1 MKKGL
6 FSKFKDYN
14 YILDKILE
22 EKNFSEDS
30 TNLLLNMIY
39 KIEVSYKDYAQ
50 IKGIFQKQNEFI
62 DEIIDIISKNC
73 NQLFLI
79 DPKKEEVRMLKEK
92 NVLALTDE
100 REKRIYAYPTE
111 QAILYGLIDIRPKY
125 FYIPRKYY
133 FFKQEFQNILVQGTI
148 LNKTEVIRNF
158 NGWSWNFAEDANID
172 HTSNMIYQMIRI
184 LIDEDFLN
192 DWENDTSPKI
202 DYINEMKKELVEY
215 YGEEN
220 SKRFYLSLARLI
232 VAKSVTKNRSKVRDE
247 FVRIVNAY
255 ENMKNKNEYIY
266 KISSERKKIIAEIE
280 KKDMILNNKERMM
293 AEFEKRN
300 SKLSDDRK
308 ILNISVLVDI
318 LQKEK
323 NDCFRRM
330 EQLNELVRPLNY
342 ANLKS
347 ELSEKIRIM
356 SVVDENKNIRDYKIA
371 FLKDAIKCLSYNIE
385 KMSSKEE
392 IIDII
397 YKIRYFRKIRV
408 TEEEKVEDIP
418 QLFND
423 ISQILK
429 YTITKGCK
437 EKVFNIFC
445 KNIEYNY
452 QIIDV
457 ALNTAISNYEDIDI
471 ALKIED
477 GFLKVTVY
485 DNEVIDKQEELRFT
499 LTSKDLSIRQNKL
512 VPMYVI

>member
-280 KKDMILNNKERMM
+280 KKDMILNNKELMM

-477 GFLKVTVY
+477 GFLRVTVY
-485 DNEVIDKQEELRFT
+485 DNEVIDKQEELGFT

>member
-280 KKDMILNNKERMM
+280 KKDMILNNKELMM

-323 NDCFRRM
+323 SDCFRKM

-477 GFLKVTVY
+477 GFLRVTVY
-485 DNEVIDKQEELRFT
+485 DNEIIDKQEELRFT

>member
-1 MKKGL
+1 MKKKL

-280 KKDMILNNKERMM
+280 KKDMILNNKELMM

-371 FLKDAIKCLSYNIE
+371 FLKEAIKCLSYNIE

-477 GFLKVTVY
+477 GFLRVTVY

>member
-1 MKKGL
+1 MKKKL

-22 EKNFSEDS
+22 EKNFSEDA

-50 IKGIFQKQNEFI
+50 IKGVFQKQNEFI

-79 DPKKEEVRMLKEK
+79 DPKKEEVRMLREK

-111 QAILYGLIDIRPKY
+111 LAILYGLIDIRPKY
-125 FYIPRKYY
+125 FYIPKKYY
-133 FFKQEFQNILVQGTI
+133 FLKQEFQNILVQGTI

-172 HTSNMIYQMIRI
+172 QVSNIIYQAIRI

-192 DWENDTSPKI
+192 AWESDTSPKI
-202 DYINEMKKELVEY
+202 DYINEMKKELAEY
-215 YGEEN
+215 YGQEN
-220 SKRFYLSLARLI
+220 SRRVYLSMARLI
-232 VAKSVTKNRSKVRDE
+232 VAKSVTKNRGKIRDE
-247 FVRIVNAY
+247 FVRVVNAY
-255 ENMKNKNEYIY
+255 ENMRDKNQYIFT
-266 KISSERKKIIAEIE
+266 ISNERKKLISEIE
-280 KKDMILNNKERMM
+280 KKDRILNDKELMFN
-293 AEFEKRN
+293 EFERRN
-300 SKLSDDRK
+300 SDLPDDRK
-308 ILNISVLVDI
+308 ILNISMLVDI
-318 LQKEK
+318 IQREK
-323 NDCFRRM
+323 NDCFKRM
-330 EQLNELVRPLNY
+330 EQLNELVKPSNY

-347 ELSEKIRIM
+347 ELSEKVRIM
-356 SVVDENKNIRDYKIA
+356 SVVDERKDIREYEIA
-371 FLKDAIKCLSYNIE
+371 FLKDVITCLAYNIE
-385 KMSSKEE
+385 KISSKEE

-397 YKIRYFRKIRV
+397 YKIRYLRKIRV
-408 TEEEKVEDIP
+408 TENEKIEDIP

-423 ISQILK
+423 ISRILK
-429 YTITKGCK
+429 YTITRGCK

-445 KNIEYNY
+445 KDIDYNY

-471 ALKIED
+471 ALKIDD

-485 DNEVIDKQEELRFT
+485 DNEVIDKQEELNFP
-499 LTSKDLSIRQNKL
+499 LTSKDLSIRQNKP

>member
-192 DWENDTSPKI
+192 DWGNDTSPKI

-280 KKDMILNNKERMM
+280 KKDMILNNKELMM

-477 GFLKVTVY
+477 GFLRVTVY

>member
-280 KKDMILNNKERMM
+280 KKDMILNNKELMM

-356 SVVDENKNIRDYKIA
+356 SVVDEKKNIRDYKIA

-477 GFLKVTVY
+477 GFLRVTVY
-485 DNEVIDKQEELRFT
+485 DNEVVDKQEELRFT

>member
-1 MKKGL
+1 MKKRL

-22 EKNFSEDS
+22 EKNFSEDA

-50 IKGIFQKQNEFI
+50 IKGVFQRQNEFI

-111 QAILYGLIDIRPKY
+111 LAILYGLIDIRPKY
-125 FYIPRKYY
+125 FYIPKKYY
-133 FFKQEFQNILVQGTI
+133 FLKQEFQNILVQGTI

-172 HTSNMIYQMIRI
+172 YVSNMIYQMIRI

-192 DWENDTSPKI
+192 AWENDTSPKV
-202 DYINEMKKELVEY
+202 DYINEMKKEFSEY

-232 VAKSVTKNRSKVRDE
+232 VAKSVTKNRGKVRDE
-247 FVRIVNAY
+247 FVRVVNAY
-255 ENMKNKNEYIY
+255 QNIKNKNEYIY
-266 KISSERKKIIAEIE
+266 KISIERKKIIAEIE
-280 KKDMILNNKERMM
+280 NKDRIINNRELMLI
-293 AEFEKRN
+293 EFKKRN
-300 SKLSDDRK
+300 STLPDDRK
-308 ILNISVLVDI
+308 ILNISVLVDV

-323 NDCFRRM
+323 NDCFKRM
-330 EQLNELVRPLNY
+330 EQLNELVKPLNY
-342 ANLKS
+342 AHLKS
-347 ELSEKIRIM
+347 ELSEKLRIM
-356 SVVDENKNIRDYKIA
+356 SVVDENKSLRDYEIA

-397 YKIRYFRKIRV
+397 YKIRYFRKLRV
-408 TEEEKVEDIP
+408 TEGEKVEDIP
-418 QLFND
+418 KLFND

-445 KNIEYNY
+445 KDIDYNY

-471 ALKIED
+471 SLKIED

-485 DNEVIDKQEELRFT
+485 DNEVIDKQEELKFP
-499 LTSKDLSIRQNKL
+499 LTSRDLSIRQNKP

>member
-232 VAKSVTKNRSKVRDE
+232 VAKSVTKNRSEVRDE

-280 KKDMILNNKERMM
+280 KKDMILNNKELMM

-371 FLKDAIKCLSYNIE
+371 FLKEAIKCLSYNIE

-477 GFLKVTVY
+477 GFLRVTVY

>member
-280 KKDMILNNKERMM
+280 KKDMILNNKELMM

>member
-280 KKDMILNNKERMM
+280 KKDMILNNKELMM

-371 FLKDAIKCLSYNIE
+371 FLKEAIKCLSYNIE

-477 GFLKVTVY
+477 GFLRVTVY
-485 DNEVIDKQEELRFT
+485 DNEVIDKQEELGFT

>member
-1 MKKGL
+1 
-6 FSKFKDYN
+6 
-14 YILDKILE
+14 
-22 EKNFSEDS
+22 
-30 TNLLLNMIY
+30 MIY

-215 YGEEN
+215 YGEDN

-232 VAKSVTKNRSKVRDE
+232 VAKSVTKNSSKVRDE

-280 KKDMILNNKERMM
+280 KKDMILNNKELMM

-371 FLKDAIKCLSYNIE
+371 FLKEAIKCLSYNIE

-477 GFLKVTVY
+477 GFLRVTVY

>member
-125 FYIPRKYY
+125 YIPRKYY

-280 KKDMILNNKERMM
+280 KKDMILNNKELMM

-477 GFLKVTVY
+477 GFLRVTVY

>member
-280 KKDMILNNKERMM
+280 KKDMILNNKELMM

-342 ANLKS
+342 ANLNS

-477 GFLKVTVY
+477 GFLRVTVY

>member
-1 MKKGL
+1 MKKRL

-22 EKNFSEDS
+22 EKNFSEDA

-79 DPKKEEVRMLKEK
+79 DPKNEEVKLLREK

-100 REKRIYAYPTE
+100 KEKKIYAYPTE
-111 QAILYGLIDIRPKY
+111 LAILYGLIDIKPKY
-125 FYIPRKYY
+125 FYIPKKYY
-133 FFKQEFQNILVQGTI
+133 FIKQEFQNVLVQGTI

-158 NGWSWNFAEDANID
+158 NGWSWNFAEDVNID
-172 HTSNMIYQMIRI
+172 QVSNIIYQAIRI

-192 DWENDTSPKI
+192 AWEGYTSPKT
-202 DYINEMKKELVEY
+202 DYINEMKKELAEY

-220 SKRFYLSLARLI
+220 SRRIYLSMARLI
-232 VAKSVTKNRSKVRDE
+232 VAKSVMKNRQNVRDE
-247 FVRIVNAY
+247 FVRIINAY
-255 ENMKNKNEYIY
+255 ENMRDKNQYIFTISNE
-266 KISSERKKIIAEIE
+266 KKKIISEIE
-280 KKDMILNNKERMM
+280 NKDRILNDKELMFN
-293 AEFEKRN
+293 EFEKRN
-300 SKLSDDRK
+300 SMLPIDRK
-308 ILNISVLVDI
+308 ILNISSLVDI
-318 LQKEK
+318 IQKEK
-323 NDCFRRM
+323 DDSFKRI
-330 EQLNELVRPLNY
+330 EQLNELVKPMNY
-342 ANLKS
+342 TNLKS
-347 ELSEKIRIM
+347 ELSEKVRIM
-356 SVVDENKNIRDYKIA
+356 SVVDEKKDIREYEIA
-371 FLKDAIKCLSYNIE
+371 FLKDVIKCLAYNIE

-408 TEEEKVEDIP
+408 TEGEKVEDIP
-418 QLFND
+418 QLFTD
-423 ISQILK
+423 ISRILK

-445 KNIEYNY
+445 KDIDYNY

-471 ALKIED
+471 SLKIED
-477 GFLKVTVY
+477 EYLKVTVY
-485 DNEVIDKQEELRFT
+485 DNEVIDKQEKLEFPLT
-499 LTSKDLSIRQNKL
+499 LKDLSIRQNKP

>member
-202 DYINEMKKELVEY
+202 DYINEMKKELVGY

-280 KKDMILNNKERMM
+280 KKDMILNNKELMM

-477 GFLKVTVY
+477 GFLRVTVY

>member
-1 MKKGL
+1 MKKRL

-22 EKNFSEDS
+22 EKNFSEDA

-50 IKGIFQKQNEFI
+50 IKGVFQKQNEFI
-62 DEIIDIISKNC
+62 DEIIEIISKNC

-79 DPKKEEVRMLKEK
+79 DPKKQEVKLLREK

-111 QAILYGLIDIRPKY
+111 LAILYGLIDIRPKY
-125 FYIPRKYY
+125 FYIPKKYY
-133 FFKQEFQNILVQGTI
+133 FIKQEFQNILVQGTI

-158 NGWSWNFAEDANID
+158 NGWSWNLAEDANID
-172 HTSNMIYQMIRI
+172 HVSNIIYQIIRI

-192 DWENDTSPKI
+192 AWEKDTSPKV
-202 DYINEMKKELVEY
+202 DYINEMKKELTEY

-220 SKRFYLSLARLI
+220 CKNFYFSLARLI
-232 VAKSVTKNRSKVRDE
+232 VAKSVGKNRSKVREE
-247 FVRIVNAY
+247 FVRVVNAY

-266 KISSERKKIIAEIE
+266 KISNERKKIIAEIE
-280 KKDMILNNKERMM
+280 NKDMILNSQELMV
-293 AEFEKRN
+293 AEFKKRN
-300 SKLSDDRK
+300 AQLSDDMK
-308 ILNISVLVDI
+308 ILNISVLADI
-318 LQKEK
+318 IQKEK
-323 NDCFRRM
+323 SDCFKRM
-330 EQLNELVRPLNY
+330 NQLNEVVKPLNY

-356 SVVDENKNIRDYKIA
+356 SVVDENKSIRDYEIA
-371 FLKDAIKCLSYNIE
+371 FLKEAIKCFAYNIE

-397 YKIRYFRKIRV
+397 YKMRYFRKIRV
-408 TEEEKVEDIP
+408 TEGEKVEDIP
-418 QLFND
+418 QLFNEVT
-423 ISQILK
+423 QILK

-445 KNIEYNY
+445 KDIEYNY

-471 ALKIED
+471 AVKIED

-485 DNEVIDKQEELRFT
+485 DNEVIDKQEEIEFP
-499 LTSKDLSIRQNKL
+499 LTSKDLSIRQNKP

>member
-1 MKKGL
+1 MKKRL

-22 EKNFSEDS
+22 EKNFSEDA

-50 IKGIFQKQNEFI
+50 IKGVFQKQNEFI

-111 QAILYGLIDIRPKY
+111 LAILYGLIDIRPKY
-125 FYIPRKYY
+125 FYIPKKYY
-133 FFKQEFQNILVQGTI
+133 FLKQEFQNILVQGTI

-172 HTSNMIYQMIRI
+172 HVSNMIYQMIRI

-192 DWENDTSPKI
+192 AWESDTSPKV
-202 DYINEMKKELVEY
+202 DYINEMKKELAEY

-220 SKRFYLSLARLI
+220 SKRFYLSLARLV

-280 KKDMILNNKERMM
+280 NKDMILNNKELMM

-300 SKLSDDRK
+300 SKLPADRK

-323 NDCFRRM
+323 NDCFKRM
-330 EQLNELVRPLNY
+330 EQLNELVKPLNY
-342 ANLKS
+342 ASLKS

-356 SVVDENKNIRDYKIA
+356 SVVDENKNIRDYEIA

-408 TEEEKVEDIP
+408 TEGEKVEDIP
-418 QLFND
+418 QLCND

-445 KNIEYNY
+445 KDIEYNY

-477 GFLKVTVY
+477 GFLRVTVY
-485 DNEVIDKQEELRFT
+485 DNEVIDKQEELSFT
-499 LTSKDLSIRQNKL
+499 LTSKDLSIRQNKP

>member
-1 MKKGL
+1 MKKKL

-22 EKNFSEDS
+22 EKNFSEDA

-50 IKGIFQKQNEFI
+50 IKGVFQKQNEFI

-79 DPKKEEVRMLKEK
+79 DPKKEEVRMLREK

-111 QAILYGLIDIRPKY
+111 LAILYGLIDIRPKY
-125 FYIPRKYY
+125 FYIPKKYY
-133 FFKQEFQNILVQGTI
+133 FLKQEFQNILVQGTI

-172 HTSNMIYQMIRI
+172 QVSNIIYQAIRI

-192 DWENDTSPKI
+192 AWESDTSPKI
-202 DYINEMKKELVEY
+202 DYINEMKKELAEY
-215 YGEEN
+215 YGQEN
-220 SKRFYLSLARLI
+220 SRRVYLSMARLI
-232 VAKSVTKNRSKVRDE
+232 VAKSVTKNRGKVRDE
-247 FVRIVNAY
+247 FVRVVNAY
-255 ENMKNKNEYIY
+255 ENMRDKNQYIFT
-266 KISSERKKIIAEIE
+266 ISNERKKLISEIE
-280 KKDMILNNKERMM
+280 TKDRILNDKELMFN
-293 AEFEKRN
+293 EFERRN
-300 SKLSDDRK
+300 SDLPDDRK
-308 ILNISVLVDI
+308 ILNISMLVDI
-318 LQKEK
+318 IQREK
-323 NDCFRRM
+323 NDCFKRM
-330 EQLNELVRPLNY
+330 EQLNELVKPSNY

-347 ELSEKIRIM
+347 ELSEKVRIM
-356 SVVDENKNIRDYKIA
+356 SVVDERKDIREYEIA
-371 FLKDAIKCLSYNIE
+371 FLKDVITCLAYNIE
-385 KMSSKEE
+385 KISSKEE

-397 YKIRYFRKIRV
+397 YKIRYLRKIRV
-408 TEEEKVEDIP
+408 TENEKIEDVL

-423 ISQILK
+423 ISRILK
-429 YTITKGCK
+429 YTITRGCK

-445 KNIEYNY
+445 KDIDYNY

-471 ALKIED
+471 ALKIDD

-485 DNEVIDKQEELRFT
+485 DNEVIDKQEELNFP
-499 LTSKDLSIRQNKL
+499 LTSKDLSIRQNKP

>member
-232 VAKSVTKNRSKVRDE
+232 VAKSVTKNRSKGRDE

-280 KKDMILNNKERMM
+280 KKDMILNNKELMM

-477 GFLKVTVY
+477 GFLRVTVY

>member
-280 KKDMILNNKERMM
+280 KKDMILNNKELMM

-477 GFLKVTVY
+477 GFLRVTVY
-485 DNEVIDKQEELRFT
+485 DNEVVDKQEELRFT

>member
-1 MKKGL
+1 MKKRL

-22 EKNFSEDS
+22 EKNFSEDA

-50 IKGIFQKQNEFI
+50 IKGVFQKQNEFI

-111 QAILYGLIDIRPKY
+111 LAILYGLIDIRPKY
-125 FYIPRKYY
+125 FYIPKKYY
-133 FFKQEFQNILVQGTI
+133 FLKQEFQNILVQGTI

-172 HTSNMIYQMIRI
+172 HVSNMIYQMIRI

-192 DWENDTSPKI
+192 AWESDTSPKV
-202 DYINEMKKELVEY
+202 DYINEMKKELAEY

-220 SKRFYLSLARLI
+220 SKRFYLSLARLV

-280 KKDMILNNKERMM
+280 NKDMILNNKELMM

-300 SKLSDDRK
+300 SKLPADRK

-323 NDCFRRM
+323 NDCFKRM
-330 EQLNELVRPLNY
+330 EQLNELVKPLNY
-342 ANLKS
+342 ASLKS

-356 SVVDENKNIRDYKIA
+356 SVVDENKNIRDYEIA

-397 YKIRYFRKIRV
+397 YKIRYFSKIRV
-408 TEEEKVEDIP
+408 TEGEKVEDIP
-418 QLFND
+418 QLCND

-445 KNIEYNY
+445 KDIEYNY

-477 GFLKVTVY
+477 GFLRVTVY
-485 DNEVIDKQEELRFT
+485 DNEVIDKQEELSFT
-499 LTSKDLSIRQNKL
+499 LTSKDLSIRQNKP

>member
-133 FFKQEFQNILVQGTI
+133 IFKQEFQNILFQGTI

-280 KKDMILNNKERMM
+280 KKDMILNNKELMM

-371 FLKDAIKCLSYNIE
+371 FLKEAIKCLSYNIE

-477 GFLKVTVY
+477 GFLRVTVY

>member
-280 KKDMILNNKERMM
+280 KKDMILNNKELMM

-371 FLKDAIKCLSYNIE
+371 FLKEAIKCLSYNIE

-477 GFLKVTVY
+477 GFLRVTVY

-499 LTSKDLSIRQNKL
+499 LSSKDLSIRQNKL

>member
-280 KKDMILNNKERMM
+280 KKDMILNNKELMM

-323 NDCFRRM
+323 NDCFRKM

-485 DNEVIDKQEELRFT
+485 DNEVVDKQEELRFT

>member
-280 KKDMILNNKERMM
+280 KKDMILNNKELMM

-371 FLKDAIKCLSYNIE
+371 FLKEAIKCLSYNIE

-477 GFLKVTVY
+477 GFLRVTVY

>member
-280 KKDMILNNKERMM
+280 KKDMILNNKELMM

-477 GFLKVTVY
+477 GFLRVTVY

>member
-1 MKKGL
+1 MKKRL

-22 EKNFSEDS
+22 EKNFSEDA

-50 IKGIFQKQNEFI
+50 IKGVFQKQNEFI

-111 QAILYGLIDIRPKY
+111 LAILYGLIDIRPKY
-125 FYIPRKYY
+125 FYIPKKYY
-133 FFKQEFQNILVQGTI
+133 FLKQEFQNILVQGTI

-158 NGWSWNFAEDANID
+158 NGWSWNFAED
-172 HTSNMIYQMIRI
+172 
-184 LIDEDFLN
+184 EDFLN
-192 DWENDTSPKI
+192 AWESDTSPKV

-220 SKRFYLSLARLI
+220 SKRFYLSLARLV

-280 KKDMILNNKERMM
+280 NKDMILNNKELMM

-300 SKLSDDRK
+300 SKLPADRK

-323 NDCFRRM
+323 NDCFKRM
-330 EQLNELVRPLNY
+330 EQLNELVKPLNY
-342 ANLKS
+342 ASLKS

-356 SVVDENKNIRDYKIA
+356 SVVDENKNIRDYEIA

-408 TEEEKVEDIP
+408 TEGEKVEDIP
-418 QLFND
+418 QLCND

-445 KNIEYNY
+445 KDIEYNY

-477 GFLKVTVY
+477 EFLRVTVY
-485 DNEVIDKQEELRFT
+485 DNEVIDKQEELSFT
-499 LTSKDLSIRQNKL
+499 LTSKDLSIRQNKP